1 MRSFVLLFGLACLT
15 TWFPSLVRAQSLPP
29 GYEETP
35 EADGDAR
42 EATEPWTGAPTAP
55 DTYQRE
61 EAEPG
66 PSDQAV
72 APVVAPP
79 PSPERAA
86 LLEHE
91 TQIRAD
97 YHRLLDEGRRY
108 RWGRPVALVVPSGV
122 GLVITLME
130 LADAR
135 ADSSPQLPV
144 WRGLVGSFAILATA
158 GLSWLIWSL
167 VRTVEWRRRFRPVEE
182 QYETLQET
190 TIRLVW

>member
-15 TWFPSLVRAQSLPP
+15 IWVPSLVRAQSLPP

-35 EADGDAR
+35 EVDGDAR
-42 EATEPWTGAPTAP
+42 EATEPWTDAPTAP
-55 DTYQRE
+55 DTYHRE

-66 PSDQAV
+66 PSPQAV
-72 APVVAPP
+72 APVLAPP

-91 TQIRAD
+91 AEIRAD
-97 YHRLLDEGRRY
+97 YQRLLDEGRRY
-108 RWGRPVALVVPSGV
+108 RWGRAVGLLVPSGV
-122 GLVITLME
+122 GLAITLME

-135 ADSSPQLPV
+135 TDSSPELPV

-158 GLSWLIWSL
+158 GLSWLIWSV
-167 VRTVEWRRRFRPVEE
+167 VRTVQWRRRFEPVEE